1 MKILIQKTLN
11 AEVIVDAKIVGKIN
25 KGLLVFLGIVSDDN
39 DEDIDWLVKKI
50 IQLRIFEDENNL
62 LNLSIKDI
70 NGEILVV
77 SQFTLHASTKKGNR
91 PSYIKAA
98 KQEISLPIYN
108 KFLKNLELQFG
119 KNIKKGI
126 FGAQMQVK
134 LVNDGPIT
142 LILDSKQR
150 D

>member
-11 AEVIVDAKIVGKIN
+11 AEVIVDAKIVGKIK
-25 KGLLVFLGIVSDDN
+25 KGLLIFVGIVSDDN

-50 IQLRIFEDENNL
+50 IQLRIFEDENNS
-62 LNLSIKDI
+62 LNLSVKDI

-98 KQEISLPIYN
+98 KPEISLPIYN
-108 KFLKNLELQFG
+108 KFLKHLELQFG

-142 LILDSKQR
+142 LIIDSKER

>member
-1 MKILIQKTLN
+1 MATRLPIVRTSQYRTIPKYRRQKSNLPIS
-11 AEVIVDAKIVGKIN
+11 ASIVAG
-25 KGLLVFLGIVSDDN
+25 SCA
-39 DEDIDWLVKKI
+39 VKNWI
-50 IQLRIFEDENNL
+50 EHS
-62 LNLSIKDI
+62 LNLSVKDI

-98 KQEISLPIYN
+98 KPEISLPIYN
-108 KFLKNLELQFG
+108 KFLKHLELQFG

-142 LILDSKQR
+142 LIIDSKER